1 MGREGK
7 ALCRTDAGPRESL
20 SFAGRLD
27 HGSAVTPDLAILY
40 EHPLWFK
47 PLFAALDR
55 RGVAW
60 AAIRLTDH
68 RFDPADRNV
77 PAPVVLSRVAMS
89 GFLRDPEHGIFYARS
104 LLAHW
109 QANGARV
116 LNGPEVLSV
125 DSSKARQLSLI
136 AGLGL
141 AIPETRVVHRRE
153 DILAAAEGM
162 AFPLLLKANVGGSG
176 AGIVRYD
183 DHAALAEA
191 VAERF
196 LPGSVD
202 SVLLVQDYVPAEG
215 GRIIRL
221 ETLGGRFLYA
231 IEVETGEGFDLCP
244 ADACIAAPGREA
256 IRMAAVEPGPDLVDA
271 AERIARAVGLDV
283 GGIEV
288 VIDARDGVPRF
299 YDINALSNFIANPL
313 DVLGWDPHE
322 RLVDYLEAAIAEA
335 KR

>member
-1 MGREGK
+1 
-7 ALCRTDAGPRESL
+7 
-20 SFAGRLD
+20 
-27 HGSAVTPDLAILY
+27 VTTDLAILY
-40 EHPLWFK
+40 EHPEWFK

-55 RGVAW
+55 RGVAYQ
-60 AAIRLTDH
+60 AIRLTDH
-68 RFDPADRNV
+68 HFDPADRSV

-89 GFLRDPEHGIFYARS
+89 GFLREPEHGIFYAQS

-109 QANGARV
+109 RDNGARV
-116 LNGPEVLSV
+116 LNGPEVLAV

-141 AIPETRVVHRRE
+141 SIPETRVVHRRE

-162 AFPLLLKANVGGSG
+162 AYPLLLKVNIGGAG
-176 AGIVRYD
+176 AGITRYD
-183 DHAALAEA
+183 DRAGLEEA

-196 LPGSVD
+196 LPDSVD
-202 SVLLVQDYVPAEG
+202 KVLLIQDYVPAAD

-231 IEVETGEGFDLCP
+231 IEIDTGAAFDLCP
-244 ADACIAAPGREA
+244 ADACVVAPGRAA
-256 IRMAAVEPGPDLVDA
+256 IRMAAVDPGPELIHA
-271 AERIARAVGLDV
+271 AERIARAAGLDV
-283 GGIEV
+283 GGVEV

-299 YDINALSNFIANPL
+299 YDINALSNFVANPL

-322 RLVDYLEAAIAEA
+322 KLVDFLGDILREA
-335 KR
+335 KA